1 MSPFIILFGII
12 NGILSSIF
20 SAGLPVMYANIIHT
34 LANGEDINIDNMI
47 LSYLLYKVIAN
58 FTASLRG
65 GSFSYFIHQ
74 ATNYTKLEIMDK
86 IKYLKLD
93 FFDKNNNTETSE
105 LITSHIENVSDL
117 FILNTNVAIR
127 TLTHA
132 IVTYIITAK
141 ISFNLSILLILLC
154 FLQISVQTYY
164 YDFIYVKIVNAM
176 NKEKTEQHKYIN
188 DYIQYI
194 DTYKATGVESK
205 FYKNF
210 YDTQNN
216 ITQFKQKES
225 LHYAINMF
233 VSDTINTFIVF
244 VLLFYSI
251 YYENTPRKDIHIFLL
266 YIDTYMHIMGSIKY
280 IYTHIVQ
287 HKDSI
292 KKIKDFWKNSKDIQR
307 YFYIPSSPEKFEPF
321 ISFQNVDFSYK
332 DDKNVLSDFNLDIPF
347 GSKIGF
353 FGKSGIGKST
363 IIKLIL
369 KLYDIKRGRLTINDI
384 SLKYYDSDWYYEN
397 MISYVGQENP
407 ILIDNKIGEHDKTDL
422 QKDFLKDIDIDSS
435 KMSGGQKQRLSIFK
449 CLLHNTP
456 IIIMDEP
463 TASLDNKNKELFIDV
478 MNEYTSINKQYTLI
492 LVSHDRYLLE
502 KLCDRVIEL

>member
-1 MSPFIILFGII
+1 MSSFLVLFGII

-20 SAGLPVMYANIIHT
+20 SAGLPVMYANIINS
-34 LANGEDINIDNMI
+34 LANEKDLNIDDMI
-47 LSYLLYKVIAN
+47 LSYLLYKVLSN

-65 GSFSYFIHQ
+65 GSFSYAIHKT
-74 ATNYTKLEIMDK
+74 TNYAKVEIMDK
-86 IKYLKLD
+86 MKCLKMD
-93 FFDKNNNTETSE
+93 FFDKNNNTEIGE
-105 LITSHIENVSDL
+105 LVTKHIENVSDL
-117 FILNTNVAIR
+117 FILNSNVAIR

-154 FLQISVQTYY
+154 LLQITVQSCY
-164 YDFIYVKIVNAM
+164 YDYIYNKIVEDM
-176 NKEKTEQHKYIN
+176 NKEKTEQNKYIQN
-188 DYIQYI
+188 YIQYI
-194 DTYKATGVESK
+194 DTYKATGMEPK

-210 YDTQNN
+210 NDTQNK
-216 ITQFKQKES
+216 ITQLKQKES

-251 YYENTPRKDIHIFLL
+251 YIEKISRKDIHVFLL
-266 YIDTYMHIMGSIKY
+266 YIDTYMHIMNSIKY
-280 IYTHIVQ
+280 IYSHVIQ

-292 KKIKDFWKNSKDIQR
+292 NKVKDFWKYSKNIER
-307 YFYIPSSPEKFEPF
+307 YFFTPSFNTFDVNICFK
-321 ISFQNVDFSYK
+321 NVDFSYK
-332 DDKNVLSDFNLDIPF
+332 DDNKILSNFNLKIPF

-369 KLYDIKRGRLTINDI
+369 KLYNIDKGSLTINDI
-384 SLKYYDSDWYYEN
+384 ALKYYEDDWYYEN

-407 ILIDNKIGEHDKTDL
+407 ILLDDKIGEYNATEL
-422 QKDFLKDIDIDSS
+422 QKEFLKGIDVNSS

-449 CLLHNTP
+449 CLLHTKP
-456 IIIMDEP
+456 IVIMDEP

-478 MNEYTSINKQYTLI
+478 MNEYKTINKKFTFILI
-492 LVSHDRYLLE
+492 SHDRNILE
-502 KLCDRVIEL
+502 KLCDRIIEL

>member
-1 MSPFIILFGII
+1 MSPFLVLFGIA
-12 NGILSSIF
+12 NGIISSIF

-47 LSYLLYKVIAN
+47 ISYLMYKIIAN
-58 FTASLRG
+58 MTASLRG
-65 GSFSYFIHQ
+65 GSFSYFIYQ
-74 ATNYTKLEIMDK
+74 ATNYAKLEIMDK
-86 IKYLKLD
+86 IKRVKLD

-117 FILNTNVAIR
+117 FILNANIAIR

-141 ISFNLSILLILLC
+141 ISFNLSILLIILC
-154 FLQISVQTYY
+154 VLQISIQTYY
-164 YDFIYVKIVNAM
+164 NDYIYEKIVNAM
-176 NKEKTEQHKYIN
+176 NTEKTEQHKNIN

-194 DTYKATGVESK
+194 DTYKATGIEAK

-210 YDTQNN
+210 YLSQNK
-216 ITQFKQKES
+216 ITKFKQREAV
-225 LHYAINMF
+225 HYTVNMF

-244 VLLFYSI
+244 ILLFYSI
-251 YYENTPRKDIHIFLL
+251 YYENIPRKNIHVFLL
-266 YIDTYMHIMGSIKY
+266 YIDTYIHIMDSIKY
-280 IYTHIVQ
+280 IYTHITR

-292 KKIKDFWKNSKDIQR
+292 KKLKDFWNKTKDLER
-307 YFYIPSSPEKFEPF
+307 YFYIPSFPEKFEPN
-321 ISFQNVDFSYK
+321 ISFQNVNFSYK
-332 DDKNVLSDFNLDIPF
+332 NEHNILSDFNLDIPF

-369 KLYDIKRGRLTINDI
+369 KLYDINKGRLTINDI
-384 SLKYYDSDWYYEN
+384 ALKYYEDDWYYEN

-407 ILIDNKIGEHDKTDL
+407 ILLDNRIGEYTTTKL
-422 QKDFLKDIDIDSS
+422 QKEFLKDIDVDAS

-449 CLLHNTP
+449 CLLRNTP

-463 TASLDNKNKELFIDV
+463 TASLDNKNKELFVDI
-478 MNEYTSINKQYTLI
+478 MNEYTLNNRNFTLI
-492 LVSHDRYLLE
+492 LVSHDRYILE
-502 KLCDRVIEL
+502 KLCNRIIEL